1 MKFKVQISCEIE
13 IPEEMQE
20 TEKAR
25 RKSNKLQAEEIKAQ
39 LNERLAILNPEIKV
53 RPISGKNN

>member
-13 IPEEMQE
+13 IPDEPHE
-20 TEKAR
+20 TEKE
-25 RKSNKLQAEEIKAQ
+25 RKQFQRLQAAEIQEQ
-39 LNERLAILNPEIKV
+39 LHERLDILNPQIKV